1 MSDSRPINGSTLN
14 SNNFFATG
22 PDGSKLPATIV
33 SANDGSYAAAAL
45 ALSQKAKAECPV
57 LARREAVRLWG
68 PWGLRA
74 SDPSGVG
81 RWIRASAQPGMV
93 SATCR
98 WHVPT
103 GPERGSTDRIR

>member
-1 MSDSRPINGSTLN
+1 MVERLTEWFSGV
-14 SNNFFATG
+14 
-22 PDGSKLPATIV
+22 K
-33 SANDGSYAAAAL
+33 ANDGSYAAAAL